1 MIPVFAYV
9 VSIIGAL
16 ISGAAATLAYI
27 ISYGMKYPSMQSWA
41 RTEFKEF
48 VKTVLIIAFSM
59 FILVR
64 IVSQLI
70 NALTGLP
77 STPGDPLYFNA
88 AETFLRQ
95 QYIDTL
101 VTNRDLMTHQAVL
114 GAYSD
119 MKISV
124 GAVFGGGVKPFK
136 TLALPAST
144 LSTAID
150 YGMVTSLAFLS
161 MLAILELFKDVA
173 FTVIFPMGIIF
184 RAFPFSR
191 KLGSSLIALA
201 IAGYFVLP
209 VTILFDQWLY
219 QNFNWADVTYLSERP
234 PYYAESGSNFYLT
247 FKDQVIDLCS
257 DLISPTPLFEEVYD
271 QLNGLQNDIENH
283 LESNLGGVLGGA
295 LSIVTKLFFTVLKI
309 PLKIVTGTIDLV
321 MDVISGTYGVYQALR
336 IVAVPLTKVV
346 VDMINGDYARTSE
359 VMESSFDYTVDVIA
373 YSANRLMFA
382 LLCILIDWVL
392 VETFF
397 VSLSDALG
405 GEKSLLGLG
414 RLRKLV

>member
-1 MIPVFAYV
+1 MQKNFIF
-9 VSIIGAL
+9 IINYL
-16 ISGAAATLAYI
+16 IKRKVYI
-27 ISYGMKYPSMQSWA
+27 I
-41 RTEFKEF
+41 
-48 VKTVLIIAFSM
+48 
-59 FILVR
+59 
-64 IVSQLI
+64 
-70 NALTGLP
+70 
-77 STPGDPLYFNA
+77 
-88 AETFLRQ
+88 
-95 QYIDTL
+95 
-101 VTNRDLMTHQAVL
+101 
-114 GAYSD
+114 
-119 MKISV
+119 
-124 GAVFGGGVKPFK
+124 
-136 TLALPAST
+136 
-144 LSTAID
+144 
-150 YGMVTSLAFLS
+150 
-161 MLAILELFKDVA
+161 
-173 FTVIFPMGIIF
+173 IF
-184 RAFPFSR
+184 
-191 KLGSSLIALA
+191 
-201 IAGYFVLP
+201 
-209 VTILFDQWLY
+209 TILFNQWLY
-219 QNFNWADVTYLSERP
+219 QNFNWADVTYLGERP

-321 MDVISGTYGVYQALR
+321 MEVISSTYGVYQALR